1 MASKLATPP
10 PLSPGEEQHGVV
22 DRARG
27 LAARGAG
34 AGAGDL
40 ATRLAFEDGALL
52 DERVLDRALDGDD
65 LLSRD
70 EPDGVDDV
78 GVEVAVGTRA
88 GDVALESPQQRRVR
102 TSPALQVGGPHVVD
116 PADPAGGHQ
125 TVCQGDGRHPPVVE
139 PDRRRAGCLGCGS
152 DHRPGIAERSGERLL
167 AGDVLA
173 GLEGGDRLFGVDV
186 VRRADVDETDVIGGD
201 RRVPVGRVVLP
212 APPFGE
218 LPELAVVAGDHGV
231 HRRERIDGEEL
242 PDVEPGVR
250 MGATHEL
257 RTEKRDVDVARHDI
271 SVLCVLG
278 LCVLAPSTP
287 R

>member
-1 MASKLATPP
+1 MLA
-10 PLSPGEEQHGVV
+10 PLLPG
-22 DRARG
+22 RAG
-27 LAARGAG
+27 T
-34 AGAGDL
+34 GAGDL

-65 LLSRD
+65 LLAGD
-70 EPDGVDDV
+70 EPDRVDDV
-78 GVEVAVGTRA
+78 GVEVAVGTGA

-102 TSPALQVGGPHVVD
+102 AAPALQVGGTHVVD
-116 PADPAGGHQ
+116 PADAAGGHQ
-125 TVCQGDGRHPPVVE
+125 TVSQGDGRHPPVVE
-139 PDRRRAGCLGCGS
+139 PDRRRAGAPCCGR
-152 DHRPGIAERSGERLL
+152 DHRPSIAERAGERLL

-173 GLEGGDRLFGVDV
+173 GLERGDRLLGVDV
-186 VRRADVDETDVIGGD
+186 VRCADVDEPDVIGRD

-212 APPFGE
+212 APALGE
-218 LPELAVVAGDHGV
+218 LSELIFVAGDDRV

-242 PDVEPGVR
+242 ADVEPGVR

-278 LCVLAPSTP
+278 LCVLAASTP